1 MEKKKKKQ
9 QSIATTVTHPTNQ
22 SSSAAL
28 GPDQK
33 RPLQKCIQKP
43 DEEPSKHKYEN
54 LRDTN
59 LLCTRSTF
67 QSCKQSSDHYL
78 LPSVSTTL

>member
-9 QSIATTVTHPTNQ
+9 QSIATTVTYPTNL
-22 SSSAAL
+22 SGSAVL

-43 DEEPSKHKYEN
+43 DEEQSKHKYEN
-54 LRDTN
+54 LRDTIQFVAH
-59 LLCTRSTF
+59 R
-67 QSCKQSSDHYL
+67 KYL
-78 LPSVSTTL
+78 PVL